1 MEKLPDQGHFP
12 LKKKKKRLA
21 ASTEIKICVGHNSMK
36 SAAW

>member
-1 MEKLPDQGHFP
+1 MKKLPDQGHFP
-12 LKKKKKRLA
+12 FKKKKRLA